1 MKVLKDNI
9 IVKLVIKKKHKK
21 DPEMIFSVIKNIKKI
36 KRQYFLK
43 AHHHSL
49 KLLKK

>member
-9 IVKLVIKKKHKK
+9 IVKLVIKKHKK
-21 DPEMIFSVIKNIKKI
+21 DAEMIFSVIKNIKKI

>member
-9 IVKLVIKKKHKK
+9 IVKLVTKKHKK